1 MKLFT
6 SAIKGS
12 LTMLLCGVFF
22 LGEIHLLAAIAPLSQ
37 EQLDEQS
44 EHSSVNEATKPGA
57 TREVSGDKMAKRRR
71 LLYVKGETE
80 PFTGKVIAYT
90 SGLKTISKRGFKV
103 VTTYVNGK
111 EQGEVFSSPC
121 EGGSKEEEERPT
133 IDALIGKK
141 IFIEDSFAGQSFT
154 LFKSNKDYF
163 VLWIRHGSGVPV
175 IRSQKCKVR
184 LDSDYQFAFRLD
196 NREKN
201 HEFMVSIKSKNEI
214 KVYLNGVRVHMDGIT
229 KPNLKSS
236 SSVSP

>member
-12 LTMLLCGVFF
+12 LTMLLCGAFF
-22 LGEIHLLAAIAPLSQ
+22 LGEIQLLAAIAPLSQ

-57 TREVSGDKMAKRRR
+57 AREVSGDKMAKRRR

-80 PFTGKVIAYT
+80 PFTG
-90 SGLKTISKRGFKV
+90 KV

-141 IFIEDSFAGQSFT
+141 IFIEDSFAGQSFA

-201 HEFMVSIKSKNEI
+201 HEFMVSIKSKKEI

>member
-12 LTMLLCGVFF
+12 LTMLLCGVVF
-22 LGEIHLLAAIAPLSQ
+22 LGEIQLLAAIAPLSQ

-71 LLYVKGETE
+71 LLYVKGEAE
-80 PFTGKVIAYT
+80 PFTGKVVA
-90 SGLKTISKRGFKV
+90 
-103 VTTYVNGK
+103 TYVNGK

-141 IFIEDSFAGQSFT
+141 IFIEDSFAGQSFA